1 MNRIKDYAEL
11 EERIVLWLREYADNN
26 NIRALV
32 CGVSGGIDSA
42 VVSNDDEISFDLSN
56 IFFGEQTTFVT
67 KDRQYTLFFCFWGQK
82 STIHAFFAFWDLTSN
97 AIGQRMAIAMG

>member
-32 CGVSGGIDSA
+32 
-42 VVSNDDEISFDLSN
+42 
-56 IFFGEQTTFVT
+56 
-67 KDRQYTLFFCFWGQK
+67 
-82 STIHAFFAFWDLTSN
+82 
-97 AIGQRMAIAMG
+97 

>member
-42 VVSNDDEISFDLSN
+42 VVS
-56 IFFGEQTTFVT
+56 TFVLAQ
-67 KDRQYTLFFCFWGQK
+67 DCLPM
-82 STIHAFFAFWDLTSN
+82 S
-97 AIGQRMAIAMG
+97 